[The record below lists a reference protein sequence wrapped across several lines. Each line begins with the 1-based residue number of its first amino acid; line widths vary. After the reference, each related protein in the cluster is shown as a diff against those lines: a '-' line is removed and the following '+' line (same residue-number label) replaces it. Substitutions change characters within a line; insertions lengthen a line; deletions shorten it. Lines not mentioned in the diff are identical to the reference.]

1 MSEDRD
7 IAIGQV
13 WESDTGL
20 KWRVLAIGPGN
31 YVTVQRVD
39 SYPWRDLHGKQY
51 VWHPASVR
59 ACSRLV
65 HQPNARFW
73 TWENGGWVKLTLKP
87 GQTLRYCKGA
97 PDEEGWWWFG
107 QEFEYDTDE
116 CVIVS
121 RYSSA
126 ACDCDGPIERYSES
140 ECPLSDLQA
149 RPPEPADPEW
159 GTEEIPVPRPEWR
172 KVSASQRDYYAEAMG
187 Y

>member
-1 MSEDRD
+1 MTEDRD

-20 KWRVLAIGPGN
+20 KWMVTALGPGEN
-31 YVTVQRVD
+31 NACVQRVD
-39 SYPWRDLHGKQY
+39 KPDHHY
-51 VWHPASVR
+51 VWHKASIR
-59 ACSRLV
+59 ACSRLA

-73 TWENGGWVKLTLKP
+73 VWENDGWVKLTLKP
-87 GQTLRYCKGA
+87 GQILWYSRESTG
-97 PDEEGWWWFG
+97 EEGWTWTR
-107 QEFEYDTDE
+107 QEYEYDRNGSE
-116 CVIVS
+116 VIS
-121 RYSSA
+121 RYATESK
-126 ACDCDGPIERYSES
+126 DCDGRHNYYCEC
-140 ECPLSDLQA
+140 ECPVSELQA

>member
-1 MSEDRD
+1 MTEDRD

-20 KWRVLAIGPGN
+20 KWRVIAIGPGN

-39 SYPWRDLHGKQY
+39 KPDRQY

-59 ACSRLV
+59 ACKKQLV

-73 TWENGGWVKLTLKP
+73 VWENDGWIKLTLKP
-87 GQTLRYCKGA
+87 GQTLRWAKGGKC
-97 PDEEGWWWFG
+97 DEGFSIDYNEY
-107 QEFEYDTDE
+107 EYDADDG
-116 CVIVS
+116 VVLS
-121 RYSSA
+121 RFTNESQ
-126 ACDCDGPIERYSES
+126 DCDGRHSYYGDA
-140 ECPLSDLQA
+140 ECPISELQA